1 MDISK
6 VFEFPVKEF
15 FRQPRAL
22 IGPGASEMAG
32 PEAARLGLKHVL
44 FVTSG
49 LRGTGIVDE
58 LKSNFEKAGVAVS
71 VYDKVE
77 SNPKDY
83 NVMDA
88 YTAFTDAKCD
98 GFVSIGGGSS
108 HDTTKGARVVAAHD
122 GRNINEFQG
131 VQTSE
136 KLENPAH
143 IAINTTN
150 GTGSETTP
158 AYVITDLSSP
168 KAPHKWIAFD
178 SAATTTLA
186 IDDPILMMTQPPE
199 FIAFTGFDT
208 MAHASE
214 CYVSRVDHLSATP
227 LALKA
232 ISLVAE
238 NLREAYTNPRNYRAM
253 ENMCWAQ
260 YIAAQAFSS
269 GFLGILHSLSHA
281 VCAYYDIHHGLS
293 NGVGIAR
300 VWSYNQPAAVKKFA
314 DIARAMGVDTTGLT
328 NVQAGDRA
336 IDAVMRLAR
345 DVGIPE
351 NFSSVKPYP
360 KSRIG
365 QGWYNQRPTEIKS
378 NDDELNKMADH
389 MMEDRTTRSNA
400 RTLTRLDAFEILR
413 DCVYFPMDRRPV
425 VEGLQAGRQAGGR
438 APELVAA
445 GGQ

>member
-1 MDISK
+1 MDVSK
-6 VFEFPVKEF
+6 VFEFPVKGF
-15 FRQPRAL
+15 FSQPRAL

-32 PEAARLGLKHVL
+32 PEAATMGLKHVL

-58 LKSNFEKAGVAVS
+58 IKSNFEKAGVTVT

-88 YTAFTDAKCD
+88 YKAFTEAQCD

-122 GRNINEFQG
+122 GRNTNEFQG
-131 VQTSE
+131 LNKSE
-136 KLENPAH
+136 KLQNPPH
-143 IAINTTN
+143 IAINTTV

-158 AYVITDLSSP
+158 FYVITDLSSP
-168 KAPHKWIAFD
+168 KAPHKWV
-178 SAATTTLA
+178 AADGACSSTLA
-186 IDDPILMMTQPPE
+186 INDPILMMTQPPE
-199 FIAFTGFDT
+199 FIAYTGFDT

-232 ISLVAE
+232 ISLVNE
-238 NLREAYTNPRNYRAM
+238 NLREAYANPRNYEAM
-253 ENMCWAQ
+253 SNMCWAQ

-281 VCAYYDIHHGLS
+281 VCAYYDIHHGLN

-300 VWSYNQPAAVKKFA
+300 VWAYNQPAATHKFA
-314 DIARAMGVDTTGLT
+314 DIARAMGIDTTGLSDI
-328 NVQAGDRA
+328 QAGDRA
-336 IDAVMRLAR
+336 IEAVVRLAK
-345 DVGIPE
+345 DVNIPE
-351 NFSSVKPYP
+351 NFSSAKPYP
-360 KSRIG
+360 KSRLG
-365 QGWYNQRPTEIKS
+365 KGWYANRPTHIKS
-378 NDDELNKMADH
+378 DDAELGKMAQH
-389 MMEDRTTRSNA
+389 MMDDLCTPGNA
-400 RTLTRLDAFEILR
+400 RTLTLEDAYEILR
-413 DCVYFPMDRRPV
+413 DCVYDPMDRRPQAK
-425 VEGLQAGRQAGGR
+425 GFQAG
-438 APELVAA
+438 APVSARDSEAVAA
-445 GGQ
+445 GG